1 MAVGLAVVA
10 RALGPVLLKIGPMLT
25 DWMAKNGASALDSML
40 KSPQRRA
47 WRAYAAAVIT
57 GTAAS
62 VTEEEIPA
70 LCQMA
75 SEIADEMV
83 RREAERAEA
92 EDE

>member
-10 RALGPVLLKIGPMLT
+10 RALGPVLT
-25 DWMAKNGASALDSML
+25 DWMAKNGASALDSFV

-70 LCQMA
+70 LCHMA

-92 EDE
+92 EDQ